1 MLKYRGFRIGAVA
14 VWAIV
19 SVSPTLASVT
29 GRAYREFNTAV
40 GFDAEDVAISGLNVY
55 AISASGARVGPAVTA
70 ADGTYTLATADG
82 RHQIVFELPDYLKSN
97 PGSTTASTEIQFVS
111 DPAGAGNGAA
121 DFVVTYP
128 LQICAAPTDGDF
140 VNSTEGNINLVFT
153 AFGQGATA
161 SAIPNRGTVRVIPF
175 DVPNSAV
182 AGGGA
187 ATIAGDVDATQSNTG
202 SVYGLAFHRF
212 SNRILAGAY
221 LRRHSELGP
230 SLAPGGYTN
239 TITDPSGQIY
249 LINRTAGAAT
259 TVSLFA
265 DINDINGNTSATGT
279 NPRTATNWEFFYDSP
294 TAASGLTVPQR
305 STAAQDLY
313 RAVGHTGLGDMELSE
328 DGRILYVIALRDRR
342 LYQLDASVLYTNPN
356 PAPRTSF
363 ANPPLAIPTS
373 ACANSADA
381 QPFGLGLK
389 DGQVYIGVTCTA
401 ESTTSNA
408 GNTRGDLT
416 QLRAA
421 VYRFD
426 PATQSFSAALL
437 NFPLNYPRGC
447 TSGSAVNQ
455 TNTYT
460 GPANCGGSD
469 NRAFWQPWNNNW
481 MVVYDDPSLAGNVGN
496 LSQNDFYIEHPQP
509 LLVDIDFDREGFMFL
524 GFRDINADR
533 VGACAAGPD
542 VSEANP
548 GNCADIAGDQVV
560 TRGYGGGDLLCASP
574 NGTGFTLEAN
584 GACGS
589 RASNNAPNGSS
600 ANGQGPG
607 GTGGDFFWNDQ
618 APGGPASMPAGTR
631 DPDGLSGHGET
642 LMGSMAVVPYA
653 PFTGRTVM
661 RIGQTDLTN
670 QTINRWIVGGIID
683 PSEYYDGGMVWIDPL
698 NGQSHKRTKLIDT
711 VPANNAL
718 PVDTG
723 KSSGLGDIELLCTA
737 TPSTTIGN
745 RVWLDEPATAAADGQ
760 QGVDTVETGV
770 DAVTI
775 TLFDSAGTQRGQVT
789 TAGGGFY
796 NFVFTVGASDANTG
810 DGNVILPNPHFQT
823 YYLVVDETELAA
835 GGTLAGRRLALSN
848 QTTGNPG
855 YDDYRDSDAAATT
868 VPSVGARSAVI
879 TLTLGAPGDN
889 DFSFDFGFRS
899 ADYGD
904 LPDGG
909 GGTGSGN
916 YQTRLAD
923 GGPVNLLNNALRLGA
938 TAGVNTDGDNGTLQ
952 DVAAS
957 QDNSDGSN
965 DEDGIT
971 IPALLPAVAPTFVA
985 SVFNNTGA
993 TQNVCGYVDFND
1005 DGDFLDA
1012 GESVTST
1019 VGSSASAQNVN
1030 LVFSGSVGVAQTFT
1044 NNFLYARFRAQSAA
1058 CSPIGDGGLGEVEDY
1073 AIPVSDLAIAVSPAA
1088 AYCPGQSTTFTIT
1101 VSNTGP
1107 RTAGAVVLTSDLMGS
1122 DEAVYAGIPRFADA
1136 NWAVTASSG
1145 GASSSLAVGNGID
1158 IGNGGPLLTLPS
1170 GSSIT
1175 FTVQGTVPN
1184 NATGSQTYSADIA
1197 APGALDRTAAN
1208 NLGSDST
1215 AASGS
1220 CTPDFGRGALC
1231 PVTTGL
1237 AALTVS
1243 SASTVVNTYYPAV
1256 ASTAAGSRC
1265 VRVGTPRG
1273 ASVTPDIAPGNL
1285 LLVMQMQ
1292 GGTLASTA
1300 DNSSY
1305 GDGAPNSPGGAGS
1318 ATAGTFEYAIAQS
1331 AVQAVGVFPCAGLL
1345 GVVEVASAATG
1356 GGLIN
1361 AYTQDTSGTEQD
1373 RFQLIRVPV
1382 HSSVSFT
1389 GAADQI
1395 DATPW
1400 DGSSGGVIALD
1411 ATGDVN
1417 LGATPGAVRFNADA
1431 TGFQGGSCAVQTTNS
1446 AAPVFAAATTAS
1458 VGLKGEG
1465 YAGSPSTGYSGG
1477 NFGLGAPGSG
1487 GGSGQKC
1494 TNGQYTGAGGGG
1506 NGGAGGAGG
1515 ADTCTAVGHGGGIL
1529 PGGTSSVLRPTLGG
1543 AGGAGATEVAS
1554 AECAGGTGG
1563 GIIMIRAGSF
1573 SGQGSIEAD
1582 GAAAADVAANDRGGG
1597 GGGAGGT
1604 ITLMNNLASS
1614 TTYTNITVQA
1624 NGGAGGNNTSGSGTL
1639 GGGGGGG
1646 AGRIYVTQTAGTL
1659 AGTRNANGGTG
1670 LDNGANGTPFT
1681 PVTALDPVNS
1691 SPGVRPAFVCDGAST
1706 VPVTLAAVSAQF
1718 AGGQLEVNFDAA
1730 SEAGTLG
1737 YHVYVDGIGI
1747 RQKLNAE
1754 LVLAKNN
1761 GSERQRYTVR
1771 GAVAGG
1777 ESVTLEEVD
1786 QYGQSTFYGPY
1797 KIGTR
1802 TGDANFT
1809 TETDW
1814 NAVRA
1819 EQHAFRLGQLNLL
1832 RSQRGSSVT
1841 AEIGVERDGW
1851 VRLTHADLLAAG
1863 IDFSGVA
1870 VSELRLRRGA
1880 ASEPVQITGPEI
1892 FGPDS
1897 VVEFLGRAASGSLY
1911 GDRQLYRLVVGG
1923 GDKIRLDRVY
1933 AGAGTLSDRNQ
1944 YRATI
1949 RMAPNALYSF
1959 SAPNGDPWYAARA
1972 VRQAASSTPA
1982 RLNLSVSGLQAGAEA
1997 RLHVDVWGGLDFS
2010 GESPDHAVQ
2019 LRFNGVV
2026 VATDSFDGI
2035 VARRLTAELPAG
2047 LLREGNNTV
2056 ELELLGSTG
2065 FSTDVV
2071 NLEAVEV
2078 SFPRALMLDATG
2090 QLRFQPEVTGA
2101 GLDGVDRLWA
2111 DNFED
2116 AGQAACDPQVDRGC
2130 AAYRVTGLVPTAE
2143 VRVLRQRG
2151 ESIVELSGRRSVD
2164 GTTVRFAVSSLAGD
2178 VIHVQQ
2184 QPTAV
2189 ASLAPALPVSATL
2202 LSGSASYLI
2211 ISHPS
2216 FVEHLGPLVS
2226 ARQAEGLS
2234 VKVTNV
2240 EDIYRAYGT
2249 GVVDPLAIRAYVRE
2263 AARRLGTRYVLI
2275 VGGDTYDY
2283 RNVLGFN
2290 SVSFVPTPYTAT
2302 SAIVRF
2308 APADG
2313 MLADLNGDRRADLPI
2328 GRLPVR
2334 TVAELQNG
2342 IQRIL
2347 TYPASGHLGKA
2358 LFVSDRNQL
2367 GFRYS
2372 EESQTLAD
2380 ALGPNWNST
2389 PLNLD
2394 SYAAGATA
2402 SARADLV
2409 NAINAG
2415 LAIVSWYGHSSPSTW
2430 GREAL
2435 LTAPQVYGGLLQNAT
2450 QPTNVLQWGCWG
2462 AYFVDPRYNTLAH
2475 GFLLHPTG
2483 GAATYLGATGLTET
2497 SSDTAI
2503 ARRLLPLM
2511 TQPGVRV
2518 GDALLEVQGQLQA
2531 PAFDDVTI
2539 GTALLGDPALK
2550 VRP

>member
-1 MLKYRGFRIGAVA
+1 MLKYRSFRVGAVA

-29 GRAYREFNTAV
+29 GRAYREFNTTV
-40 GFDAEDVAISGLNVY
+40 GYDAEDVAISGLNVY
-55 AISASGARVGPAVTA
+55 AISTTGTRIGPAVTA

-82 RHQIVFELPDYLKSN
+82 RHQIVFELPEYLKSN

-187 ATIAGDVDATQSNTG
+187 ATIPGDVDATQSNTG

-249 LINRTAGAAT
+249 LINRTVGATT

-305 STAAQDLY
+305 SAAAQDLF

-363 ANPPLAIPTS
+363 ANPPLAIPTG

-389 DGQVYIGVTCTA
+389 DGQVYVGVTCTA
-401 ESTTSNA
+401 ESTTTNN
-408 GNTRGDLT
+408 GNSRGDLA

-426 PATQSFSAALL
+426 PVTQSFSAALL

-509 LLVDIDFDREGFMFL
+509 LLVDIDFDRDGFMFL
-524 GFRDINADR
+524 GFRDVNADR

-584 GACGS
+584 GVCGT

-618 APGGPASMPAGTR
+618 APGGPATMPAGTR
-631 DPDGLSGHGET
+631 DPDGLAGHGET
-642 LMGSMAVVPYA
+642 LMGSMAVVPHA

-737 TPSTTIGN
+737 TPGTTIGN

-775 TLFDSAGTQRGQVT
+775 TLYDSTGTQRGQVA

-796 NFVFTVGASDANTG
+796 NFVFTVGATDANTS
-810 DGNVILPNPHFQT
+810 DGSVILPNPHFQT

-855 YDDYRDSDAAATT
+855 YDDFRDSDGGATT
-868 VPSVGARSAVI
+868 VPTVGARSAVI
-879 TLTLGAPGDN
+879 TMTLGAPGDN
-889 DFSFDFGFRS
+889 DFSFDFGFRA

-904 LPDGG
+904 LPDSG

-957 QDNSDGSN
+957 QDNANGSN

-971 IPALLPAVAPTFVA
+971 IPALLPTVAPTFIA

-993 TQNVCGYVDFND
+993 SQNVCGYVDFND

-1012 GESVTST
+1012 GEFITST

-1030 LVFSGSVGVAQTFT
+1030 LVFSGSVGAAQTFT
-1044 NNFLYARFRAQSAA
+1044 NNFLYARFRAQTAA

-1073 AIPVSDLAIAVSPAA
+1073 AIPVSDLAITVSPAA

-1101 VSNTGP
+1101 VANTGP
-1107 RTAGAVVLTSDLMGS
+1107 RAADTVVLTSDLVGS
-1122 DEAVYAGIPRFADA
+1122 DEAVYAGIPRFADV

-1184 NATGSQTYSADIA
+1184 DATGSQSYSADIA
-1197 APGALDRTAAN
+1197 APGVLDRTAAN
-1208 NLGSDST
+1208 NLDSDST

-1220 CTPDFGRGALC
+1220 CTPNFGRGALC

-1237 AALTVS
+1237 SVLNVA
-1243 SASTVVNTYYPAV
+1243 SASTVVNRYYAGQSSV
-1256 ASTAAGSRC
+1256 AAGSRC
-1265 VRVGTPRG
+1265 IQVGAGSIG
-1273 ASVTPDIAPGNL
+1273 AGSAVTAGDL
-1285 LLVMQMQ
+1285 VLVMQMRDATINTGNDANYAD
-1292 GGTLASTA
+1292 GGGLPASGATA
-1300 DNSSY
+1300 
-1305 GDGAPNSPGGAGS
+1305 
-1318 ATAGTFEYAIAQS
+1318 ATAGRFEYAIAQS
-1331 AVQAVGVFPCAGLL
+1331 GVQTTGAFPCTGQSN
-1345 GVVEVASAATG
+1345 VVEVASAATG

-1361 AYTQDTSGTEQD
+1361 AYFSDLSGTN
-1373 RFQLIRVPV
+1373 RRSFQMIRVPV
-1382 HSSVSFT
+1382 VSSVTF
-1389 GAADQI
+1389 AADGDQI

-1400 DGSSGGVIALD
+1400 NGSSGGVIALD
-1411 ATGDVN
+1411 VTGDVA
-1417 LGATPGAVRFNADA
+1417 LGANAANVRFNADA
-1431 TGFQGGSCAVQTTNS
+1431 SGMDGGACSTQNTNS
-1446 AAPVFAAATTAS
+1446 DSLQLANNTTAS
-1458 VGLKGEG
+1458 SALKGEG
-1465 YAGSPSTGYSGG
+1465 IAGAVGSGG
-1477 NFGLGAPGSG
+1477 YTGGDRAQGAPGTAGAGGQRCANGSFSG
-1487 GGSGQKC
+1487 GGGGA
-1494 TNGQYTGAGGGG
+1494 NGTAGGNAGLDGCAVASAPFGGSVVPGGISVLNPLLGAGGG
-1506 NGGAGGAGG
+1506 
-1515 ADTCTAVGHGGGIL
+1515 
-1529 PGGTSSVLRPTLGG
+1529 
-1543 AGGAGATEVAS
+1543 AGASTD
-1554 AECAGGTGG
+1554 GTNCSGSDGG
-1563 GIIMIRAGSF
+1563 GIIMLRANSI
-1573 SGQGSIEAD
+1573 SGTGRLEAD
-1582 GAAAADVAANDRGGG
+1582 AANAVAVGANNRGGG

-1604 ITLMNNLASS
+1604 VVVMTNLASS
-1614 TTYTNITVQA
+1614 TNHAGVVLQA
-1624 NGGAGGNNTSGSGTL
+1624 NGGNGGGGNNA

-1646 AGRIYVTQTAGTL
+1646 AGRIYITQTASTP
-1659 AGTRNANGGTG
+1659 AGTRTANGGLGGDTSTTDG
-1670 LDNGANGTPFT
+1670 AAGANFT
-1681 PVTALDPVNS
+1681 PVTGLDPVNS
-1691 SPGVRPAFVCDGAST
+1691 SPGVRPAFVCDNAST
-1706 VPVTLAAVSAQF
+1706 VPVSLAAVSAQIVG
-1718 AGGQLEVNFDAA
+1718 AQVEVSFDAA

-1737 YHVYVDGIGI
+1737 YHVHVDGNGL
-1747 RQKLNAE
+1747 RQRLNNE

-1761 GSERQRYTVR
+1761 GMDTQRYTVR
-1771 GAVAGG
+1771 GPATGG
-1777 ESVTLEEVD
+1777 DSVTLEEVD
-1786 QYGQSTFYGPY
+1786 QFGQSTFYGPY
-1797 KIGTR
+1797 KIGTQS
-1802 TGDANFT
+1802 GDRNFT
-1809 TETDW
+1809 VDTNWTAI
-1814 NAVRA
+1814 NL
-1819 EQHAFRLGQLNLL
+1819 EQQAFREGQRSLL
-1832 RSQRGSSVT
+1832 RSARGTGVVG
-1841 AEIGVERDGW
+1841 EIGVTRDGW
-1851 VRLTHADLLAAG
+1851 VRLTYEELLTAG
-1863 IDFSGVA
+1863 VDFTGVPA
-1870 VSELRLRRGA
+1870 SQLRLNRGIH
-1880 ASEPVQITGPEI
+1880 SVPVRVNGPALI
-1892 FGPDS
+1892 GAGS
-1897 VVEFLGRAASGSLY
+1897 TIEFLGQAVSGSLY
-1911 GDRQLYRLVVGG
+1911 TDRQVYRLSASDGQT
-1923 GDKIRLDRVY
+1923 RLDSVFASPGILEDHTRYEAVTRV
-1933 AGAGTLSDRNQ
+1933 
-1944 YRATI
+1944 
-1949 RMAPNALYSF
+1949 APNALYSF
-1959 SAPNGDPWYAARA
+1959 SSPNGDPWYAARA
-1972 VRQAASSTPA
+1972 VRQGANMTPA
-1982 RLNLSVSGLQAGAEA
+1982 RLTIPVRDLLAEGALT
-1997 RLHVDVWGGLDFS
+1997 LHVDLWGGLDLAE
-2010 GESPDHAVQ
+2010 GPDHAVQ
-2019 LRFNGVV
+2019 LLFNGTP
-2026 VATDSFDGI
+2026 VASQMFDGI
-2035 VARRLTAELPAG
+2035 VAVRLTAKLPAG
-2047 LLREGNNTV
+2047 SVREGDNLV
-2056 ELELLGSTG
+2056 EVQLLGSTG

-2071 NLEAVEV
+2071 NVEAAELRY
-2078 SFPRALMLDATG
+2078 PRALKMDAAG
-2090 QLRFQPEVTGA
+2090 VLRFQPEVVGEL
-2101 GLDGVDRLWA
+2101 GSSSDRLLA
-2111 DNFED
+2111 DNFDD
-2116 AGQAACDPQVDRGC
+2116 AGVAACDPQERGC
-2130 AAYRVTGLVPTAE
+2130 ASYRVEGLDPARETKVF
-2143 VRVLRQRG
+2143 RQRG
-2151 ESIVELSGRRSVD
+2151 SEVIELAARRSTD
-2164 GTTVRFAVSSLAGD
+2164 GSRLRFALSSLAGD
-2178 VIHVQQ
+2178 VIQVQQ
-2184 QPTAV
+2184 QSVPV
-2189 ASLAPALPVSATL
+2189 AGIAPALPVPEL
-2202 LSGSASYLI
+2202 LTGNANYLI

-2216 FVEHLGPLVS
+2216 FIAHLGALVQ
-2226 ARQAEGLS
+2226 ARQAEGLT
-2234 VKVTNV
+2234 VKVVNV
-2240 EDIYRAYGT
+2240 EDLYRQYTG
-2249 GVVDPLAIRAYVRE
+2249 GVVDPLAIQQYLRSASRQ
-2263 AARRLGTRYVLI
+2263 LGVRYVLL

-2283 RNVLGFN
+2283 RNALGVH
-2290 SVSFVPTPYTAT
+2290 STSFVPTPYTAT

-2313 MLADLNGDRRADLPI
+2313 ILADLNGDRRADLAI

-2334 TVAELQNG
+2334 TSAELNQV
-2342 IQRIL
+2342 ITRL
-2347 TYPASGHLGKA
+2347 LAYPSASHQGKA

-2372 EESQTLAD
+2372 DESQQLID
-2380 ALGPNWNST
+2380 ALGTGWNST
-2389 PLNLD
+2389 PLQLD
-2394 SYAAGATA
+2394 NYAPGQT
-2402 SARADLV
+2402 SQARIDLAA
-2409 NAINAG
+2409 AINAG
-2415 LAIVSWYGHSSPSTW
+2415 QALVSWYGHSSPSTW
-2430 GREAL
+2430 SREGL
-2435 LTAPQVYGGLLQNAT
+2435 LTAPQVYGGLLQNAANPST
-2450 QPTNVLQWGCWG
+2450 ILQWGCWG

-2475 GFLLHPTG
+2475 GFLLQPSG
-2483 GAATYLGATGLTET
+2483 GAVSYLGATGLTET
-2497 SSDTAI
+2497 SSDTAF
-2503 ARRLLPLM
+2503 ARRLLPLL
-2511 TQPGVRV
+2511 TQPGVRI
-2518 GDALLEVQGQLQA
+2518 GDALLEAQRQLVGNS
-2531 PAFDDVTI
+2531 FDDVTV
-2539 GTALLGDPALK
+2539 GTALLGDPAMK
-2550 VRP
+2550 VRN

>member
-1 MLKYRGFRIGAVA
+1 MLKYRSFRVGAVA

-29 GRAYREFNTAV
+29 GRAYREFNTTV
-40 GFDAEDVAISGLNVY
+40 GYDAEDVAISGLNVY
-55 AISASGARVGPAVTA
+55 AISATGTRIGPAVTA

-82 RHQIVFELPDYLKSN
+82 RHQIVFELPEYLKSN
-97 PGSTTASTEIQFVS
+97 PGSSTASTEIQFVS

-140 VNSTEGNINLVFT
+140 LNSTEGNINLVFT

-187 ATIAGDVDATQSNTG
+187 ATIPGDVDATQSNTG

-249 LINRTAGAAT
+249 LINRTAGATT

-305 STAAQDLY
+305 SDAAQNLF

-363 ANPPLAIPTS
+363 ANPSLAIPTS

-381 QPFGLGLK
+381 QPFGLGLR

-408 GNTRGDLT
+408 GNTRGDLS

-426 PATQSFSAALL
+426 PATQTFSAALL

-460 GPANCGGSD
+460 GPGNCGGSD

-509 LLVDIDFDREGFMFL
+509 LLVDIDFDRDGFMFL
-524 GFRDINADR
+524 GFRDVNADR

-560 TRGYGGGDLLCASP
+560 TRGYGGGDLLCAAP

-584 GACGS
+584 GVCGT

-618 APGGPASMPAGTR
+618 APGGPATMPAGTR
-631 DPDGLSGHGET
+631 DPDGLAGHGET
-642 LMGSMAVVPYA
+642 LMGSMAVVPHA

-670 QTINRWIVGGIID
+670 QTISRWIVGGIID

-775 TLFDSAGTQRGQVT
+775 TLYDSAGTQRGQAT

-796 NFVFTVGASDANTG
+796 NFVFNVGATDANTA

-823 YYLVVDETELAA
+823 YYLVVDESELAA

-855 YDDYRDSDAAATT
+855 YDDFRDSDGAATA

-909 GGTGSGN
+909 AGTGGGN

-971 IPALLPAVAPTFVA
+971 IPALLPTVAPTFVA

-1012 GESVTST
+1012 GEFITST

-1030 LVFSGSVGVAQTFT
+1030 LVFSGSVGAAQTFT
-1044 NNFLYARFRAQSAA
+1044 NNFLYARFRAQTAA
-1058 CSPIGDGGLGEVEDY
+1058 CSPVGDGGLGEVEDY
-1073 AIPVSDLAIAVSPAA
+1073 AIPVSDLAITVSPAA

-1101 VSNTGP
+1101 VANTGP
-1107 RTAGAVVLTSDLMGS
+1107 RAAGTVVLTSDLVGS

-1175 FTVQGTVPN
+1175 LTVQGTVPN
-1184 NATGSQTYSADIA
+1184 NATGSQSYSADIA

-1208 NLGSDST
+1208 NLASDSA

-1220 CTPDFGRGALC
+1220 CTPNFGRGALC

-1237 AALTVS
+1237 AALTVG

-1265 VRVGTPRG
+1265 VQVGTPRG

-1292 GGTLASTA
+1292 GGTLASTSN
-1300 DNSSY
+1300 DSSY
-1305 GDGAPNSPGGAGS
+1305 GDGAPDSPGGAGS
-1318 ATAGTFEYAIAQS
+1318 ASAGTFEYAIAQS
-1331 AVQAVGVFPCAGLL
+1331 AVQAVGVFPCTGLT

-1361 AYTQDTSGTEQD
+1361 AYSQDTSGTEQD

-1400 DGSSGGVIALD
+1400 NGSSGGVIALD

-1431 TGFQGGSCAVQTTNS
+1431 TGFVGGTCAVQSTNS

-1465 YAGSPSTGYSGG
+1465 FAGSTSTGYTGG

-1494 TNGQYTGAGGGG
+1494 TDSQYTGAGGGG
-1506 NGGAGGAGG
+1506 NGGAGGVGG
-1515 ADTCTAVGHGGGIL
+1515 ADTCTAFGHGGGIL

-1543 AGGAGATEVAS
+1543 AGGAGATEAAS
-1554 AECAGGTGG
+1554 AQCAGGTGG

-1573 SGQGSIEAD
+1573 SGQGTFEAD
-1582 GAAAADVAANDRGGG
+1582 GAAAANVTANDRGGG

-1614 TTYTNITVQA
+1614 TTYANLVAQA
-1624 NGGAGGNNTSGSGTL
+1624 NGGAGGNNTSGGGTL

-1646 AGRIYVTQTAGTL
+1646 AGRVYVTQTAGTL
-1659 AGTRNANGGTG
+1659 AGTRNANGGAG
-1670 LDNGANGTPFT
+1670 LDTGVDGAAFT
-1681 PVTALDPVNS
+1681 PVTGLDPVNS
-1691 SPGVRPAFVCDGAST
+1691 SPGVRPAFVCDNAST
-1706 VPVTLAAVSAQF
+1706 VPVSLAAVSAQIVG
-1718 AGGQLEVNFDAA
+1718 AEVEVSFDAA

-1737 YHVYVDGIGI
+1737 YHVHVDGNGV
-1747 RQKLNAE
+1747 RQKLNSE

-1761 GSERQRYTVR
+1761 GMDKQRYTVR
-1771 GAVAGG
+1771 GVATGG
-1777 ESVTLEEVD
+1777 DSVTLEEVD
-1786 QYGQSTFYGPY
+1786 QFGQSTFYGPY
-1797 KIGTR
+1797 KIGTQS
-1802 TGDANFT
+1802 GDRNFT
-1809 TETDW
+1809 VETNW
-1814 NAVRA
+1814 TAVNL
-1819 EQHAFRLGQLNLL
+1819 EQQAFRESQRSLL
-1832 RSQRGSSVT
+1832 RSVRGTGVVG
-1841 AEIGVERDGW
+1841 EIGVARDGW
-1851 VRLTHADLLAAG
+1851 VRLTHEELLAAG
-1863 IDFSGVA
+1863 VDFTGVA
-1870 VSELRLRRGA
+1870 ANQLRLHRGMQ
-1880 ASEPVQITGPEI
+1880 SVPVRVGGPALI
-1892 FGPDS
+1892 GAGS
-1897 VVEFLGRAASGSLY
+1897 SIEFLGQAVSGSLY
-1911 GDRQLYRLVVGG
+1911 TDRQVYRLSASDGQT
-1923 GDKIRLDRVY
+1923 RLDTVY
-1933 AGAGTLSDRNQ
+1933 AGPGALLDRT
-1944 YRATI
+1944 RHDAVTRI
-1949 RMAPNALYSF
+1949 APNVLYSF
-1959 SAPNGDPWYAARA
+1959 SSPNGDPWYAARA
-1972 VRQAASSTPA
+1972 VRQGANVTPA
-1982 RLNLSVSGLQAGAEA
+1982 RLTIPVRDLLPDGILTLN
-1997 RLHVDVWGGLDFS
+1997 VDLWGGLDLAE
-2010 GESPDHAVQ
+2010 GPDHAVQ
-2019 LRFNGVV
+2019 LLFNGTP
-2026 VATDSFDGI
+2026 VASQTFDGI
-2035 VARRLTAELPAG
+2035 VAVRLTAKLPAG
-2047 LLREGNNTV
+2047 SVREGDNLV
-2056 ELELLGSTG
+2056 EVQLPGSTG
-2065 FSTDVV
+2065 YSTDVV
-2071 NLEAVEV
+2071 NVEAVELHY
-2078 SFPRALMLDATG
+2078 PRALKLDAAG
-2090 QLRFQPEVTGA
+2090 VLRFQPEAVGAIATGS
-2101 GLDGVDRLWA
+2101 DRLLA
-2111 DNFED
+2111 DNFD
-2116 AGQAACDPQVDRGC
+2116 DDGIAACDPQERGC
-2130 AAYRVTGLVPTAE
+2130 ASYRVGGLDPAREAKVF
-2143 VRVLRQRG
+2143 RQRG
-2151 ESIVELSGRRSVD
+2151 SEVIELAARRSTD
-2164 GTTVRFAVSSLAGD
+2164 GSSLRFAISSVAGD
-2178 VIHVQQ
+2178 VIQVQQ
-2184 QPTAV
+2184 QTVPV
-2189 ASLAPALPVSATL
+2189 VGIAPALPVPEL
-2202 LSGSASYLI
+2202 LSGNASYLI

-2216 FVEHLGPLVS
+2216 FIEHLGALVQ

-2234 VKVTNV
+2234 VKVVNV
-2240 EDIYRAYGT
+2240 EDLYRQYTG
-2249 GVVDPLAIRAYVRE
+2249 GVVDPLAIQQYLRSASRQ
-2263 AARRLGTRYVLI
+2263 LGVRYVLL

-2283 RNVLGFN
+2283 RNALGVQ
-2290 SVSFVPTPYTAT
+2290 STSFVPTPYTAT

-2313 MLADLNGDRRADLPI
+2313 VLADLNGDRRADLAI

-2334 TVAELQNG
+2334 TATELNLV
-2342 IQRIL
+2342 IARL
-2347 TYPASGHLGKA
+2347 LAYPSASHQGKA

-2372 EESQTLAD
+2372 DESQQLID
-2380 ALGPNWNST
+2380 ALGTGWNST
-2389 PLNLD
+2389 PLQLD
-2394 SYAAGATA
+2394 NYAPGQTA
-2402 SARADLV
+2402 QARSDLAA
-2409 NAINAG
+2409 AINAG
-2415 LAIVSWYGHSSPSTW
+2415 QALVSWYGHSSPSTW
-2430 GREAL
+2430 SREGL
-2435 LTAPQVYGGLLQNAT
+2435 LTAPQVYGGLLQNAANPST
-2450 QPTNVLQWGCWG
+2450 ILQWGCWG

-2475 GFLLHPTG
+2475 GFLLQPSG
-2483 GAATYLGATGLTET
+2483 GAVSYLGATGLTET
-2497 SSDTAI
+2497 SSDTAF
-2503 ARRLLPLM
+2503 ARRLLPLL
-2511 TQPGVRV
+2511 TQPGIRI
-2518 GDALLEVQGQLQA
+2518 GDALLEAQGQLVGNS
-2531 PAFDDVTI
+2531 FDDVTV
-2539 GTALLGDPALK
+2539 GTALLGDPAME
-2550 VRP
+2550 VRN